1 MGGRASW
8 VRGGVRPYFNAVPG
22 VWAAR
27 RHGDHDQQGAEW
39 VKDGDEAYAGKL
51 QQHTQKLGEEMA
63 NGAELDQLIRAALGG
78 LGYEF

>member
-1 MGGRASW
+1 MATMISRVQSGLRTATK
-8 VRGGVRPYFNAVPG
+8 PI
-22 VWAAR
+22 
-27 RHGDHDQQGAEW
+27 
-39 VKDGDEAYAGKL
+39 AGKL